1 MAEKDSKKPHKK
13 QATPIEIGALL
24 MEAVCIPASSEE
36 PALADLAE
44 NLGTM
49 RGRMKTELL
58 LLRAFAVDF
67 ALDMSLGDSPARWAI
82 AEQYYGHWE
91 HIGEKIDA
99 ETIDSLEERLK
110 FYTEVVSS
118 SHVDSAGLT
127 EQVGMAF
134 AARCISSDVNGL
146 EELSEADERVELA
159 MLGGSMFVALFDEC
173 SDLLTQIEIVLLDS
187 Q

>member
-1 MAEKDSKKPHKK
+1 MAEKDPKKPRKK

-36 PALADLAE
+36 PALAELAE
-44 NLGTM
+44 NLGTT
-49 RGRMKTELL
+49 RDRMKTELL

-91 HIGEKIDA
+91 HIEERIDT
-99 ETIDSLEERLK
+99 ETIDGLEERLK
-110 FYTEVVSS
+110 FYTEVVNS
-118 SHVDSAGLT
+118 SHMDSTSLT
-127 EQVGMAF
+127 EQVGMTF
-134 AARCISSDVNGL
+134 AACCISNDVNGQ
-146 EELSEADERVELA
+146 EELSDADEPVELA

-173 SDLLTQIEIVLLDS
+173 SDLLTQIEILLLEP
-187 Q
+187 